1 MERFIIEDANI
12 PVLDG
17 YCMQTNDVRCS
28 FYNTDKSDKA
38 SLKLK
43 TAYMMF
49 LGKEALTHNFI
60 DFQKTILISLHM
72 NSN

>member
-1 MERFIIEDANI
+1 M
-12 PVLDG
+12 
-17 YCMQTNDVRCS
+17 YCMQTNDVKCS
-28 FYNTDKSDKA
+28 FYNTDKSAGKA

>member
-1 MERFIIEDANI
+1 MQIYQL
-12 PVLDG
+12 VHDG
-17 YCMQTNDVRCS
+17 YMYCMQTNDVRCS